1 MYLGFG
7 HVEGSNKWKTVCFG
21 NLGYVNCNVHHV
33 TNLDKSQGKGVPFI
47 KRERRIALLHT
58 YLNKLCLFL
67 ALKIFF

>member
-33 TNLDKSQGKGVPFI
+33 TNLDKSLGKGFPFI
-47 KRERRIALLHT
+47 GEFSWL
-58 YLNKLCLFL
+58 KLPQSNEAENLCH
-67 ALKIFF
+67 K